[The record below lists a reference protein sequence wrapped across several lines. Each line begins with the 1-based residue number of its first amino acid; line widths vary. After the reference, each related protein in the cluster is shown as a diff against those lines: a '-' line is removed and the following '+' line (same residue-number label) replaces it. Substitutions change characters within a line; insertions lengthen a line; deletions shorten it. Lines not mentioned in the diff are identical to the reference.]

1 MPVEFVEYIKY
12 VRELKF
18 EEKPDYNYIQGLFI
32 SVLSKNEL
40 RNDLMFSWIINKRN
54 KLRRGLRLKEKSVD
68 FTKRRGGAKNT
79 LYAKIKYSLEKY
91 SETE

>member
-54 KLRRGLRLKEKSVD
+54 ICDIKTFISCYGWIQTFDKIYFSFIIFGL
-68 FTKRRGGAKNT
+68 
-79 LYAKIKYSLEKY
+79 AKIILFN
-91 SETE
+91 